1 MVIESCEWGNARVT
15 IILILSKKVKIVVKI
30 LDFLSKIYSKRAKS
44 DDPAYSLGW
53 SSALAFRNDR
63 ELASY
68 RNYVLSEFE
77 LPEEELDARYAAE
90 TLHSEMNPNWD
101 VSVDFIIGTA
111 QKVGIAEEFISL
123 AKVNSSAAKLLSVH
137 LKMLGEVG
145 KFGRVIAYQDI
156 IHNLDKNVENSEGLS
171 KNLLQDQL
179 VEIFQLSRIERHQY
193 YADHE
198 VENRTRFLI
207 ELTLL
212 SISDDDDLVEPT
224 VEEYHLLWA
233 NDEEEACQS
242 EPLEKLKL
250 LKMLV
255 DLLDRVK
262 SSRDHVNIMCLASL
276 LVVENEPKAVDFIIS
291 NILKRSRYIAVENDD
306 ELFVEKYLLE
316 GLFTGQFWNNGAVFG
331 SILKVADRRLITQA
345 YKYMERLDH
354 NEVHNAVYCCE
365 ITTSAPVVDFLID
378 WATHFKSVGQGDTM
392 TLVVDAL
399 RGISQRLTGHD
410 LTDGSFKDA
419 DLWSDDNNQITTG
432 FSVPFIEYM
441 EKHKAKVNAILGSEV
456 ESSNHQIEICVSHPD
471 DVLEIYRDKELAQV
485 WRLFIEGYWG
495 EDEYHMGF
503 IEYSVARCVDGMWLM
518 NACSRYECLDNV
530 TQTEVDENQLTADQA
545 QAIFDHGSLE
555 EAQQFRY
562 NRLVAASFALKSQ
575 MHWRLAGDKL
585 YNAVI
590 VAGGKTVLI

>member
-1 MVIESCEWGNARVT
+1 M
-15 IILILSKKVKIVVKI
+15 VKI

-44 DDPAYSLGW
+44 DDPTYSFLW

-68 RNYVLSEFE
+68 RNYLLSELK

-90 TLHSEMNPNWD
+90 TLHSEMNPNWEA
-101 VSVDFIIGTA
+101 SVDLIIGTA

-137 LKMLGEVG
+137 FKLLGEVE
-145 KFGRVIAYQDI
+145 KFGGVIAYRGIVRSLNETVD
-156 IHNLDKNVENSEGLS
+156 NSEGLS
-171 KNLLQDQL
+171 TSLSQDQL
-179 VEIFQLSRIERHQY
+179 LEILKLSRTERHQY
-193 YADHE
+193 YVEHE
-198 VENRTRFLI
+198 VDNKTRFLI
-207 ELTLL
+207 EFTFL
-212 SISDDDDLVEPT
+212 SISDDEDLVGPT

-233 NDEEEACQS
+233 NDEQVEECQS
-242 EPLEKLKL
+242 EPIEKLEL
-250 LKMLV
+250 LKLLV
-255 DLLDRVK
+255 DLLDRIK
-262 SSRDHVNIMCLASL
+262 SSRDHVNIMCLSSL
-276 LVVENEPKAVDFIIS
+276 LVAENEPKAVDFIIS
-291 NILKRSRYIAVENDD
+291 TILKRSRYIAVENDD

-316 GLFTGQFWNNGAVFG
+316 RLFTGQFWNNGAVFG

-345 YKYMERLDH
+345 YKYVERLDH

-378 WATHFKSVGQGDTM
+378 WATYFKSVGQEDTM
-392 TLVVDAL
+392 NLVVDVL
-399 RGISQRLTGHD
+399 RCIYQRLTGHD
-410 LTDGSFKDA
+410 LIDGSFKDA
-419 DLWSDDNNQITTG
+419 DLWSDDNNQITAR

-456 ESSNHQIEICVSHPD
+456 ESSNHQIEVCVSDPD
-471 DVLEIYRDKELAQV
+471 DALEIYRDKELAQV

-495 EDEYHMGF
+495 EGEYHMGF
-503 IEYSVARCVDGMWLM
+503 IEYSVARCADGMWLM

-562 NRLVAASFALKSQ
+562 NRLVAASFALKGQ